1 VRVVINNNEVVI
13 PSSLSEITL
22 GQRID
27 FHNQYG
33 KELDEML
40 SSIMEMEEGPDREL
54 EIAQFHFE
62 RMFMTFGFF
71 AGVEPEALKESKFID
86 DIANIY
92 YSSLQVLF
100 EDENNLDPQR
110 LFNWKG
116 EVWEIAPPSLSQST
130 KMKFGEV
137 IDSKQIIQDMVD
149 LGAGKWEMMLKL
161 SAIFLRKQGE
171 AYRKEFVYEDSER
184 MRLMRELPMD
194 IAMQVGFF
202 LSGSINFCQNTL
214 MSLENQ
220 ESKSKEDSLKSI
232 SSNTAG

>member
-1 VRVVINNNEVVI
+1 MRVVINDKEVVI

-33 KELDEML
+33 KELDQML
-40 SSIMEMEEGPDREL
+40 TSIMEMEEGPEREL
-54 EIAQFHFE
+54 EVAQYHFE

-116 EVWEIAPPSLSQST
+116 EVWEIAPPLLSQSS
-130 KMKFGEV
+130 KMKFGEI
-137 IDSKQIIQDMVD
+137 IDSKQIVQDLIE
-149 LGAGKWEMMLKL
+149 LGAGKWEMMQKL
-161 SAIFLRKQGE
+161 AAIFLRKQDE
-171 AYRKEFVYEDSER
+171 PYRKEFMYEDSER
-184 MRLMRELPMD
+184 LQLMRELPMD
-194 IAMQVGFF
+194 IALQIGFF
-202 LSGSINFCQNTL
+202 LSSSINFCQNTL
-214 MSLENQ
+214 MSSASQ
-220 ESKSKEDSLKSI
+220 E
-232 SSNTAG
+232 

>member
-1 VRVVINNNEVVI
+1 MRVVINDKEVVI

-33 KELDEML
+33 KDLDEML
-40 SSIMEMEEGPDREL
+40 SSIMEMEDGPEKEL
-54 EIAQFHFE
+54 EVTQFHFE

-71 AGVEPEALKESKFID
+71 AGVEPEVLKDSRFVE

-92 YSSLQVLF
+92 YSSLYVLF
-100 EDENNLDPQR
+100 EDEDNIEPQR
-110 LFNWKG
+110 LFTWKN

-214 MSLENQ
+214 MSSASQ
-220 ESKSKEDSLKSI
+220 E
-232 SSNTAG
+232 

>member
-1 VRVVINNNEVVI
+1 MRVVINNNEVVI

-71 AGVEPEALKESKFID
+71 AGVEPDALKESKFID
-86 DIANIY
+86 DVASIY

>member
-1 VRVVINNNEVVI
+1 MRVVINDKEVVI

-33 KELDEML
+33 KELDQML
-40 SSIMEMEEGPDREL
+40 TSIMEMEEVPDREL

-116 EVWEIAPPSLSQST
+116 EVWEIAPPLLSQSS
-130 KMKFGEV
+130 KMKFGEI
-137 IDSKQIIQDMVD
+137 IDSKQIVQDLIE
-149 LGAGKWEMMLKL
+149 LGAGKWEMMQKL
-161 SAIFLRKQGE
+161 AAIFLRKQDE
-171 AYRKEFVYEDSER
+171 PYRKEFMYEDSER
-184 MRLMRELPMD
+184 LQLMRELPMD
-194 IAMQVGFF
+194 IALQIGFF
-202 LSGSINFCQNTL
+202 LSSSINFYQNTL